1 MKTEFNNTNVTKN
14 NETVQTNTI
23 VKAKKASDVSNTTG
37 DTEIRK
43 TEKTEKTENSETPY
57 EPKDELKQAIEDA
70 NKRLSI
76 VGRELRYTVHEKTK
90 QLLIKIVDSKS
101 DEVILEIPRE
111 KSLDNLARVLE
122 LSGVFID
129 EKR

>member
-1 MKTEFNNTNVTKN
+1 MKTEFNTNISNEVSKETHKTIKKTNVSS
-14 NETVQTNTI
+14 VQNSTQ
-23 VKAKKASDVSNTTG
+23 DVQIRKVEKG
-37 DTEIRK
+37 DTA
-43 TEKTEKTENSETPY
+43 ETRY
-57 EPKDELKQAIEDA
+57 EPEDDLKQAMEDA
-70 NKRLSI
+70 NKRLSH
-76 VGRELRYTVHEKTK
+76 VGRELRYSVHGKTK

>member
-1 MKTEFNNTNVTKN
+1 MKTEFNANLTKKQQVKVQKPVNVSS
-14 NETVQTNTI
+14 
-23 VKAKKASDVSNTTG
+23 ASNDAV

-43 TEKTEKTENSETPY
+43 VEKGETAQKAY
-57 EPKDELKQAIEDA
+57 EPEDDMKQAIEDA
-70 NKRLSI
+70 NRRLKRMN
-76 VGRELRYTVHEKTK
+76 RELRYSVHKKTN

-101 DEVILEIPRE
+101 DEVIMEIPRE

-122 LSGVFID
+122 LSGVFVD